1 MKISNETKIGALTL
15 VSVVLLFLGFNFL
28 KGKNVFQ
35 SGFYLYANYTDTK
48 GLQPSNPVVINGYQ
62 VGTVYSMVAD
72 DKNLGTIKVELK
84 LNDEYNIPKNSIAT
98 IDASPLGTARVLIN
112 LGTST
117 QFLHSKDTIQ
127 AGNKAGLLAAL
138 TDKLGPTADNLASVL
153 AHMDTLV
160 INVNTVLSAD
170 NKGSIASILNNL
182 NKTTSE
188 FSATATSLKTMLDAQ
203 SGSITKTM
211 NNMES
216 VTGNL
221 AKNNEKIN
229 HMISNLDATT
239 SQLSAAD
246 IKGIVEKMNTSATQ
260 LNLAMTDLNHK
271 LNSTSGTAGAL
282 LNDKAL
288 YNNINATVRSMNT
301 LLDDL
306 RVHPKRYVNI
316 SVFGRKDKGDYLTK
330 PLVVDSITNKSS
342 DTK

>member
-28 KGKNVFQ
+28 KGKNLFQ
-35 SGFYLYANYTDTK
+35 TGFYLYANYPDTK

-62 VGTVYSMVAD
+62 VGTVYSMAAD
-72 DKNLGTIKVELK
+72 DKNLGTIKVEIK
-84 LNDEYNIPKNSIAT
+84 LNDTYNIPQNSVAT
-98 IDASPLGTARVLIN
+98 IEASPLGASRIVIA

-117 QFLHSKDTIQ
+117 QYLHSRDSIK
-127 AGNKAGLLAAL
+127 AGVNGGLLAAL

-160 INVNTVLSAD
+160 VNVNTVLSD
-170 NKGSIASILNNL
+170 NNKGSIATILANL

-188 FSATATSLKTMLDAQ
+188 FAVTATSLKNMLDAQ
-203 SGSITKTM
+203 SGSISKTM
-211 NNMES
+211 GNIQS
-216 VTGNL
+216 LTGNL
-221 AKNNEKIN
+221 ASNNEKIN
-229 HMISNLDATT
+229 HVMSNLEATT
-239 SQLSAAD
+239 NQLSSAD
-246 IKGIVEKMNTSATQ
+246 IKGIVEKMNNSATQ
-260 LNLAMTDLNHK
+260 LNLAMTDLNKK
-271 LNSTSGTAGAL
+271 LNSSDGTAGAL

-316 SVFGRKDKGDYLTK
+316 SVFGRKDKGDYLQK
-330 PLVVDSITNKSS
+330 PLVVDSVTNTSS

>member
-35 SGFYLYANYTDTK
+35 TGFYLYANYPDTK

-72 DKNLGTIKVELK
+72 DKNLGTIKVEIK
-84 LNDEYNIPKNSIAT
+84 LNDTYNIPQNSVAT
-98 IDASPLGTARVLIN
+98 IESSPLGTSKIN
-112 LGTST
+112 IALGTST
-117 QFLHSKDTIQ
+117 QFLHSKDTIK
-127 AGNKAGLLAAL
+127 AGVSAGLLAAL

-160 INVNTVLSAD
+160 VNVNTVLND
-170 NKGSIASILNNL
+170 NNKGSIATILANL

-188 FSATATSLKTMLDAQ
+188 FALTATSLKNMLESQ
-203 SGSITKTM
+203 SGSISKTM
-211 NNMES
+211 SNVQS
-216 VTGNL
+216 LTGNL
-221 AKNNEKIN
+221 ASNNEKIS
-229 HMISNLDATT
+229 HVMTNLDNATT
-239 SQLSAAD
+239 QLSSAD
-246 IKGIVEKMNTSATQ
+246 IKGIVEKMNSSATQ
-260 LNLAMTDLNHK
+260 LNLAMTDLNKK
-271 LNSTSGTAGAL
+271 LNSTEGTAGAL

-316 SVFGRKDKGDYLTK
+316 SVFGRKDKGDYLQK
-330 PLVVDSITNKSS
+330 PLVVDSINNTSS